1 MKVPPSMMYVLT
13 LREKSEK
20 RFQIEQP
27 LIFILHIIIVT
38 NKQLVH
44 ILHTYVLS
52 FQMPFSWKYFP
63 LQKD

>member
-38 NKQLVH
+38 NKQLH

-52 FQMPFSWKYFP
+52 FQMPFSWKYYP

>member
-20 RFQIEQP
+20 WFQIEQP

-38 NKQLVH
+38 NKLLH
-44 ILHTYVLS
+44 IYTTYILS